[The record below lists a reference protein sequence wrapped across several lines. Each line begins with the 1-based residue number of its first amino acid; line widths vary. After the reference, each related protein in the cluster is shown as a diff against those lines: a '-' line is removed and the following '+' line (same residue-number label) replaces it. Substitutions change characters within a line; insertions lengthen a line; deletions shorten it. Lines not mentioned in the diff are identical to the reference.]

1 MNINKIARI
10 AGLLTMLMV
19 ILAPFSMIY
28 VPTTLIVPD
37 NAATTAT
44 NIMTSQGLFRLGMAS
59 DLLVVLI
66 EVALTALLY
75 VLIKPVNKTLALVA
89 TFARLAM
96 TILQAINLFNLFLVL
111 LLLNGSNYIGAFTPT
126 QINALVMLFLN
137 THESVVIIWGLL
149 FSLHLL
155 IFGYLTYQSGYLPK
169 IIGVLLIIVGL
180 NYLISN
186 FGTILLPQYKA
197 LFTSLAAISFIE
209 VAFPLWLVIKGV
221 NLAQWKKYTTA

>member
-1 MNINKIARI
+1 
-10 AGLLTMLMV
+10 MLMV
-19 ILAPFSMIY
+19 ILSPFSMIY

-37 NAATTAT
+37 NAATTAA

-169 IIGVLLIIVGL
+169 IIGILLIIVGL

>member
-1 MNINKIARI
+1 
-10 AGLLTMLMV
+10 MLMV

-37 NAATTAT
+37 NAATTAA

-137 THESVVIIWGLL
+137 AHESVVIIWGLL

-169 IIGVLLIIVGL
+169 IIGILLIIVGL

>member
-37 NAATTAT
+37 NAATTAA

-96 TILQAINLFNLFLVL
+96 TILQAINLFNFFLVL

-137 THESVVIIWGLL
+137 AHESVVIIWGLL

-169 IIGVLLIIVGL
+169 IIGILLIIVGL

>member
-37 NAATTAT
+37 NAATTAA
-44 NIMTSQGLFRLGMAS
+44 NIMASQGLFRLGMAS

-89 TFARLAM
+89 TFARLSM
-96 TILQAINLFNLFLVL
+96 TILQAINLFNHFLVL
-111 LLLNGSNYIGAFTPT
+111 LLLNGANYLGAFTSP

-137 THESVVIIWGLL
+137 AHESVVLIWGLL

-155 IFGYLTYQSGYLPK
+155 IFGYLAYQSGYLPK
-169 IIGVLLIIVGL
+169 IIGILLIIVGL

-209 VAFPLWLVIKGV
+209 VAFPLWLLIKGV
-221 NLAQWKKYTTA
+221 KLAQWKKYA

>member
-10 AGLLTMLMV
+10 AGLLTMLIV

-37 NAATTAT
+37 NAATTAA

-137 THESVVIIWGLL
+137 AHESVVIIWGLL

-169 IIGVLLIIVGL
+169 IIGILLIIVGL

-221 NLAQWKKYTTA
+221 NLAQWKKYTTV

>member
-37 NAATTAT
+37 NAATTAA

-137 THESVVIIWGLL
+137 AHESVVIIWGLL

-169 IIGVLLIIVGL
+169 IIGILLIIVGL

-221 NLAQWKKYTTA
+221 NLAQWKKYTTV

>member
-1 MNINKIARI
+1 
-10 AGLLTMLMV
+10 MLMV

-37 NAATTAT
+37 NAATTAA
-44 NIMTSQGLFRLGMAS
+44 NIMASQGLFRLGMAS

-137 THESVVIIWGLL
+137 AHESVVIIWGLL

-169 IIGVLLIIVGL
+169 IIGILLIIVGL

-221 NLAQWKKYTTA
+221 NLAQWKKYTTV

>member
-1 MNINKIARI
+1 
-10 AGLLTMLMV
+10 MLMV

-37 NAATTAT
+37 NAATTAA

-137 THESVVIIWGLL
+137 AHESVVIIWGLL

-169 IIGVLLIIVGL
+169 IIGILLIIVGL

-221 NLAQWKKYTTA
+221 NLAQWKKYTTV

>member
-1 MNINKIARI
+1 MNMQKIARMT
-10 AGLLTMLMV
+10 GVLTLLMV

-37 NAATTAT
+37 NAATTAA

-111 LLLNGSNYIGAFTPT
+111 LL
-126 QINALVMLFLN
+126 
-137 THESVVIIWGLL
+137 
-149 FSLHLL
+149 
-155 IFGYLTYQSGYLPK
+155 
-169 IIGVLLIIVGL
+169 
-180 NYLISN
+180 
-186 FGTILLPQYKA
+186 
-197 LFTSLAAISFIE
+197 
-209 VAFPLWLVIKGV
+209 
-221 NLAQWKKYTTA
+221 

>member
-1 MNINKIARI
+1 
-10 AGLLTMLMV
+10 MLMV

-37 NAATTAT
+37 NAATTAA

-137 THESVVIIWGLL
+137 AHESVVIIWGLL

>member
-37 NAATTAT
+37 NAATTAA

-137 THESVVIIWGLL
+137 AHESVVIIWGLL

-169 IIGVLLIIVGL
+169 IIGILLIIVGL

>member
-1 MNINKIARI
+1 
-10 AGLLTMLMV
+10 MLMV

>member
-1 MNINKIARI
+1 
-10 AGLLTMLMV
+10 MLMV

-37 NAATTAT
+37 NAATTAA

-96 TILQAINLFNLFLVL
+96 TILQAINLFNFFLVL

-137 THESVVIIWGLL
+137 AHESVVIIWGLL

-169 IIGVLLIIVGL
+169 IIGILLIIVGL